1 MFRDS
6 LALLL
11 QGGTE
16 SSAGVPLRE
25 YIHGYSYGIVFQVL
39 SSMLMVFLPL
49 NNSVNLSYISI
60 IVMLLSNI
68 SMDILS
74 VVLGLGAFGIGI
86 ATSVSYLLSFLSM
99 LPPFMD
105 KHKAVHFESGNLCF
119 SLLGE
124 AAVLGLPSL
133 MFTVGCTVKGYMMN
147 LTLMQ
152 NLGSAAVAVMNVQS
166 NVCSVLGAIPMGC
179 ANAFISL
186 GSLYYG
192 EEDRNSLLKL
202 MKYALKSGVILS
214 AASMALVMAS
224 SYYVSNIFYDMNDE
238 AFAISMRMLLLFP
251 SFLVFNSI
259 FLLFIKT
266 YQFQGQTRLI
276 NIISISLSENIIM
289 AVLAVTFTP
298 VIGSDA
304 VWLAFPMSEL
314 ICIAVIMLSV
324 FVYAKKS
331 RSHFRTG

>member
-1 MFRDS
+1 MMFRDS

-105 KHKAVHFESGNLCF
+105 KHFESGNLCF

-133 MFTVGCTVKGYMMN
+133 MFTVGCAVKGYMMN

-224 SYYVSNIFYDMNDE
+224 SYYVSNIFFDMNDE

-276 NIISISLSENIIM
+276 NILSLSEKHHYGC
-289 AVLAVTFTP
+289 AGS
-298 VIGSDA
+298 VI
-304 VWLAFPMSEL
+304 
-314 ICIAVIMLSV
+314 
-324 FVYAKKS
+324 YAGDS
-331 RSHFRTG
+331 L